1 MSILSKYLC
10 REFFKLLILCLIVF
24 LMVFHIIIF
33 VGGIDNFIDAGVPL
47 TRMAVYHL
55 YETPFIIVQMLPPAV
70 LIAVIILFAVMRK
83 NNEIVALK
91 SSGISVWQVSRP
103 VVITALFLSL
113 GLFLFSEVV
122 VPYSSSKSKAI
133 MRIEVDK
140 IDLLQINGRRHIW
153 YKGADCIY
161 WIWRF
166 NEKAKTMDNVTLYFF
181 DPSFRLVKRIDGRQ
195 AVWRDGKWQIT
206 EGIILEAQGAHDYSL
221 RRFDRIDL
229 ELPETPETFVREERQ
244 PEEMGY
250 WQLKRFAELLKEEG
264 YDATRYFVD
273 LNIKASFPFV
283 VLAMAMV
290 GIPIALRLK
299 RGGTPLG
306 VSIGLMLCF
315 TYLLVLGISRS
326 LAFAEIMPPV
336 LAAWL
341 PNALFFFLGI
351 YLMLHVET

>member
-1 MSILSKYLC
+1 MSILAKYVC
-10 REFFKLLILCLIVF
+10 WEFFKLLAMCLFVF
-24 LMVFHIIIF
+24 LMTFHIIIF

-70 LIAVIILFAVMRK
+70 LITVIILFGIMRK

-91 SSGISVWQVSRP
+91 SSGISAWQVSRP
-103 VVITALFLSL
+103 VVLTALFLSF

-133 MRIEVDK
+133 WRFEVEK
-140 IDLLQINGRRHIW
+140 IDLLQIHGRKHIW

-166 NEKAKTMDNVTLYFF
+166 NDKTRTMDYVTLYFF
-181 DPSFRLVKRIDGRQ
+181 DPSFKMVKRIDGRQ
-195 AVWRDGKWQIT
+195 AVWQDGKWQIT
-206 EGIILEAQGAHDYSL
+206 DGIILEAEGTRDYSL

-250 WQLKRFAELLKEEG
+250 WQLKRFAELLKDEG

-273 LNIKASFPFV
+273 LNVKASLPFV
-283 VLAMAMV
+283 VLAMALV
-290 GIPIALRLK
+290 GIPIALRLR

-315 TYLLVLGISRS
+315 SYLLILGLSRS
-326 LAFAEIMPPV
+326 LAFAEIMPPR

-351 YLMLHVET
+351 YMMQHVET